1 MLEGFQACEEGPYD
15 LLVLGGFDADRLRGS
30 VDVIRGGDGQSTVAE
45 FAPLAAEMSAKGTPV
60 NFVALKKGTVVWP
73 GLSDDSGSNHIC
85 TWRAAYT
92 IEGIRDWLFQQK
104 K

>member
-1 MLEGFQACEEGPYD
+1 
-15 LLVLGGFDADRLRGS
+15 
-30 VDVIRGGDGQSTVAE
+30 
-45 FAPLAAEMSAKGTPV
+45 MSAKGTPV